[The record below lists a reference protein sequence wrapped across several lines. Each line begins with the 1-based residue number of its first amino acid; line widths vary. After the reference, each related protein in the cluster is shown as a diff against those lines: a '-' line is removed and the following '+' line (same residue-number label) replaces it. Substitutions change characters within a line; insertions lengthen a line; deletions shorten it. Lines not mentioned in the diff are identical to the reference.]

1 MIKSFLKILA
11 RNLWRYKGYT
21 FINVIGMA
29 IGIASL
35 VWGYQTYRYSFS
47 FDDFHKDQDHVY
59 RILTH
64 KKDAEGLRGIV
75 PMPAVAMSQNEFSGI
90 KEAAI
95 WDGRNVNIKY
105 EDNETFSENV
115 KFTNQSFFNL
125 FNFPIVYGSNNINDR
140 NAILLTETIA
150 KKYFG
155 NESALGKVLSFYVGE
170 TYSKPLTVIG
180 VLKDVPVNS
189 TLKFDIITHF
199 DNYLKGDGSKVAP
212 DDWSWFLEAAFFHIP
227 NPENTSR
234 LEKEMSRFVP
244 IQNKA
249 REDWKVS
256 DFEFISMSENAKIRN
271 TISANYLWSRPDDSA
286 AYGPLCL
293 AILIFISAC
302 LNFSNTTVARANR
315 RLKEIGMRKVMGS
328 SQGQLVRQLLFESMI
343 IVIAAALLS
352 ILLNKWW
359 LPVFNAMFD
368 GLSVSANYLKDFN
381 LLLTIGGML
390 LLATLL
396 AGAYPAFYV
405 SRFNPSAIFRGTV
418 KFGGTN
424 LFSRLMLGLQLSIA
438 IITVIAGI
446 AFANNAKFQ
455 RDYDFGYSMD
465 NTVGVIFNDS
475 ISYNAMKNEMAKVPE
490 VKSMAGT
497 RNHIAFGYSSVIAES
512 EGQKKETNLLEVG
525 NDYVKTMELKLVA
538 GRDFDKEK
546 ETDYSNALLITQQ
559 LATLYGWNEQQA
571 LGKRLRIDSTSY
583 SVVGVMKDFHQGYL
597 FNLAEPVALKLGRE
611 NRYQFLV
618 MQANKNELS
627 TVYSKAN
634 DAWSKLFPLKPF
646 NGFYQNEITAEAY
659 NISKSIATIFK
670 WFALVSILL
679 TATGLFA
686 LVSLTTLKKMKE
698 IALRKV
704 VGASPQHILVLINK
718 NYFWIFIVSAILGC
732 YGGWTLTNLLL
743 NIIFQ
748 INSGVSTSALIGAVA
763 ALFIITSIITSIK
776 VWQAIRTNPVKLL
789 NTE

>member
-21 FINVIGMA
+21 LLNVIGMA

-59 RILTH
+59 RVLTH

-75 PMPAVAMSQNEFSGI
+75 PLPAVAMSQNEFSGI

-105 EDNETFSENV
+105 ENNQTFSENV
-115 KFTNQSFFNL
+115 NFTNQSFFNL
-125 FNFPIVYGSNNINDR
+125 FNFPILYGSNNINDR
-140 NAILLTETIA
+140 NAILLTEKVA

-155 NESALGKVLSFYVGE
+155 NENALGKVLSFYVGE
-170 TYSKPLTVIG
+170 NYTKPLTVVG

-189 TLKFDIITHF
+189 TLQFNIITHF
-199 DNYLKGDGSKVAP
+199 DNYLKGDGTKITP

-227 NPENTSR
+227 NPENVSR

-256 DFEFISMSENAKIRN
+256 AFEFITMTENAKVRDI
-271 TISANYLWSRPDDSA
+271 ISANYLWSRPDDSA

-328 SQGQLVRQLLFESMI
+328 SQGQLVRQLMFESLI
-343 IVIAAALLS
+343 IVIAATLLS
-352 ILLNKWW
+352 ILFNKWW
-359 LPVFNAMFD
+359 LPIFNAMFD
-368 GLSVSANYLKDFN
+368 GLSVNANYLQDSN
-381 LLLTIGGML
+381 LLLAIGGML

-446 AFANNAKFQ
+446 AFSNNAKFQ

-475 ISYNAMKNEMAKVPE
+475 ISYNAIRNEMAKVPE
-490 VKSMAGT
+490 IKSMAGT

-512 EGQKKETNLLEVG
+512 EGQKKETNLFEVG

-546 ETDYSNALLITQQ
+546 ETDYTNALLITQQ
-559 LATLYGWNEQQA
+559 LATLYGWSEQQA
-571 LGKRLRIDSTSY
+571 LGKRIRIDSTSF

-618 MQANKNELS
+618 MQADKNDLS
-627 TVYSKAN
+627 IVYSKAN

-704 VGASPQHILVLINK
+704 VGASPRHILVLINK
-718 NYFWIFIVSAILGC
+718 NYFWIFIVSSILGC

-743 NIIFQ
+743 NIIFK
-748 INSGVSTSALIGAVA
+748 INSGVSTGALIGSIS
-763 ALFIITSIITSIK
+763 ALFIITAVITSIK

>member
-21 FINVIGMA
+21 LINVIGMA

-35 VWGYQTYRYSFS
+35 VWGYQTYRYCFS
-47 FDDFHKDQDHVY
+47 FDNFHKDQDQVY
-59 RILTH
+59 RVLTH

-90 KEAAI
+90 KEATI

-105 EDNETFSENV
+105 DNNETFSENV
-115 KFTNQSFFNL
+115 NFTNQSFFNL
-125 FNFPIVYGSNNINDR
+125 FNFPILYGSNNINDR
-140 NAILLTETIA
+140 NAILLTEKVA

-155 NESALGKVLSFYVGE
+155 NENALGKVLSFYVGE
-170 TYSKPLTVIG
+170 DYTKPLTVIG

-189 TLKFDIITHF
+189 TFQFDIITHF
-199 DNYLKGDGSKVAP
+199 DNYLKGDGTKVAP
-212 DDWSWFLEAAFFHIP
+212 DDWSWFLEAAFFQIP
-227 NPENTSR
+227 NPENASR
-234 LEKEMSRFVP
+234 LAKEMSRFVP

-256 DFEFISMSENAKIRN
+256 AFEFITMTENATVRN
-271 TISANYLWSRPDDSA
+271 IISANYLWSRPDDSA

-328 SQGQLVRQLLFESMI
+328 SQGQLVRQLMFESLI
-343 IVIAAALLS
+343 IVIAAVLLS
-352 ILLNKWW
+352 ILFNKWW
-359 LPVFNAMFD
+359 FPVFNAMFD
-368 GLSVSANYLKDFN
+368 GLSVSANYLEDTT
-381 LLLTIGGML
+381 LLLAIGGML

-405 SRFNPSAIFRGTV
+405 SRFNPSAIFRGNV

-446 AFANNAKFQ
+446 AFSNNAKFQ

-475 ISYNAMKNEMAKVPE
+475 ISYNALKNEMAKVPE

-512 EGQKKETNLLEVG
+512 EGQKKETNLFEVG

-546 ETDYSNALLITQQ
+546 ETDYSSALLITQQ
-559 LATLYGWNEQQA
+559 LAKLYGWNEQQA
-571 LGKRLRIDSTSY
+571 LGKRIRFDSTSY

-618 MQANKNELS
+618 MQADKNDLS
-627 TVYSKAN
+627 MVYSKAN
-634 DAWSKLFPLKPF
+634 DAWTKLFPLKPF
-646 NGFYQNEITAEAY
+646 NGFYQNQITAEAY

-704 VGASPQHILVLINK
+704 VGASPRHILVLINK
-718 NYFWIFIVSAILGC
+718 NYFWIFIVSSILGC

-743 NIIFQ
+743 NIIFK
-748 INSGVSTSALIGAVA
+748 INSGVSTGALIGSIS
-763 ALFIITSIITSIK
+763 ALFIITAVITSIK

>member
-1 MIKSFLKILA
+1 MIKNFLKILS

-21 FINVIGMA
+21 LINIIGMA

-47 FDDFHKDQDHVY
+47 FDNFHKDQENVY
-59 RILTH
+59 RVLTN

-75 PMPAVAMSQNEFSGI
+75 PMPAVAMAQNEFSGI
-90 KEAAI
+90 TETAI
-95 WDGRNVNIKY
+95 WDGRNVSVKY
-105 EDNETFSENV
+105 ENSETFSENV
-115 KFTNQSFFNL
+115 NFTNQAFFNL
-125 FNFPIVYGSNNINDR
+125 FNFPLAYGSNNIEDN
-140 NAILLTETIA
+140 NAVLLTENIA

-155 NESALGKVLSFYVGE
+155 NENALGKVLTFYVGE
-170 TYSKPLTVIG
+170 TYAKPLTVIG
-180 VLKDVPVNS
+180 VLKDVPMNS
-189 TLKFDIITHF
+189 TLKFDFITHF
-199 DNYLKGDGSKVAP
+199 DNYLKGDGSKIAP
-212 DDWSWFLEAAFFHIP
+212 DDWSWFLGAAFFHIP
-227 NPENTSR
+227 NPENVNQ
-234 LEKEMSRFVP
+234 LESEMDRFIP

-256 DFEFISMSENAKIRN
+256 AFKFITMSENAKTRDH
-271 TISANYLWSRPDDSA
+271 ISSNYLWSRPDDSA

-328 SQGQLVRQLLFESMI
+328 SHGQLVRQLLLESLV

-368 GLSVSANYLKDFN
+368 GISVSADYLSDPT
-381 LLLTIGGML
+381 LLLSITCML

-396 AGAYPAFYV
+396 AGAYPAFYI

-446 AFANNAKFQ
+446 AFSNNAKFQ
-455 RDYDFGYSMD
+455 RDYDFGYSME

-475 ISYNAMKNEMAKVPE
+475 ISYTSLKNEMAKVPE

-497 RNHIAFGYSSVIAES
+497 KNHIAFGYSKVIAES
-512 EGQKKETNLLEVG
+512 EGQKKETNLFVVG

-538 GRDFDKEK
+538 GRDFDREK
-546 ETDYSNALLITQQ
+546 ESDYSNALLITQK
-559 LATLYGWNEQQA
+559 LASIYGWSEQQA
-571 LGKRLRIDSTSY
+571 LGKRIRIDSTSF

-597 FNLAEPVALKLGRE
+597 FNLAEPVAFKLGRE
-611 NRYQFLV
+611 NGFQFLV
-618 MQANKNELS
+618 MQAKQNELS

-634 DAWSKLFPLKPF
+634 EAWAKLFPLKPF
-646 NGFYQNEITAEAY
+646 NGFYQNQITAEAY
-659 NISKSIATIFK
+659 NISKNIAVIFK

-686 LVSLTTLKKMKE
+686 LVSLTALKKMKE

-704 VGASPQHILVLINK
+704 VGASPRHILVLINK
-718 NYFWIFIVSAILGC
+718 NYFWIFIVSSILGC
-732 YGGWTLTNLLL
+732 YGGWALTNLLL

-748 INSGVSTSALIGAVA
+748 INSGVSIGALIGAVA